1 LMVNL
6 QTLKTSKD
14 FQAAKNG
21 KFFRSDSFLLQAL
34 KVNNENIIKVGYTV
48 TKQNGNAVNRNRIK
62 RRLRQVVANVIHK
75 YGKNNWNYVLIG
87 KKKVIRADFEE
98 LNKEFI
104 SALKKIHE

>member
-1 LMVNL
+1 MVNL

>member
-1 LMVNL
+1 MVNL

-21 KFFRSDSFLLQAL
+21 KFFRSESFLLQAI
-34 KVNNENIIKVGYTV
+34 KVSNENIIKVGYTV

-75 YGKNNWNYVLIG
+75 YGKSNWNYVLIG
-87 KKKVIRADFEE
+87 KKKIIKINFEE

>member
-1 LMVNL
+1 MVTL

-14 FQAAKNG
+14 FQAAKNVR
-21 KFFRSDSFLLQAL
+21 FFRSSSFLLQAL
-34 KVNNENIIKVGYTV
+34 KASNENIIKVGYTV

-62 RRLRQVVANVIHK
+62 RRLREVVVNVIHD

-87 KKKVIRADFEE
+87 KKKVITANFED

-104 SALKKIHE
+104 NALKKIHK

>member
-1 LMVNL
+1 MVNL

-34 KVNNENIIKVGYTV
+34 KVSNENIIKVGYTV
-48 TKQNGNAVNRNRIK
+48 TKKNGNAVNRNRIK
-62 RRLRQVVANVIHK
+62 RRLRQVVTNVIHK

-87 KKKVIRADFEE
+87 KKKVIKADFEE